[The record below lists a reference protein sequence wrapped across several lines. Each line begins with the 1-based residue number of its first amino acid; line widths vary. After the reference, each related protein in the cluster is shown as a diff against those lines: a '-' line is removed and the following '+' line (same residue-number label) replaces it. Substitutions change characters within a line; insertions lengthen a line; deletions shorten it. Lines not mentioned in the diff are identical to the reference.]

1 MMSGATNRAFACR
14 IEDVGPSSPKI
25 VKVGQLSIG
34 IFEIEDGYAAMLNVC
49 PHRAGQLCE
58 GPVCGTAKSTDRM
71 EFVYDR
77 AGQIIRCAWHGW
89 EFDIKSGTCLVDE
102 KLRAR
107 AFPVHVEEDEIYI
120 ELAR

>member
-1 MMSGATNRAFACR
+1 MSAETSKRAFACKVG
-14 IEDVGPSSPKI
+14 DVGPASPKI
-25 VKVGQLSIG
+25 VKVGPMSIG
-34 IFEIEDGYAAMLNVC
+34 IFELEDGYAAMLNVC

-58 GPVCGTAKSTDRM
+58 GPVCGTARKTDRT

-77 AGQIIRCAWHGW
+77 PGQIVRCAWHGW

-102 KLRAR
+102 KLKAR
-107 AFPVHVEEDEIYI
+107 TFPVHVEHDEIYV